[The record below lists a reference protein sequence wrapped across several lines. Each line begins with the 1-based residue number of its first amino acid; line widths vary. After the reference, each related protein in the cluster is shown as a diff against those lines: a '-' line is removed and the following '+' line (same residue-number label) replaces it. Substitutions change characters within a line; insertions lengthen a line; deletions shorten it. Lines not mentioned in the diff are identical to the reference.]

1 MSASV
6 SRTARASTEFLSFT
20 LGGVE
25 YGLEFDKV
33 HELRQLKSLDRV
45 AAEGTLI
52 SAVAV
57 SRGVVMPLV
66 DMRAALDTRAAPA
79 GPLTDVVILELAGGL
94 VGMLVESVTDVVALR
109 ADQIAPLP
117 GAAGQVDYLL
127 GIGETAG
134 RRLIL
139 VDIDRLMAIKQRVE
153 A

>member
-1 MSASV
+1 MSISAR
-6 SRTARASTEFLSFT
+6 RTVRGSTEFLSFT

-33 HELRQLKSLDRV
+33 HELRQLKALDRV
-45 AAEGTLI
+45 SAEGTII
-52 SAVAV
+52 SAVAM

-109 ADQIAPLP
+109 PDQILPLP
-117 GAAGQVDYLL
+117 GSARQVDYLL
-127 GIGETAG
+127 GLGEVAG

-139 VDIDRLMAIKQRVE
+139 VDIDRLMAIQQRVE